1 MPRTSNPLCFDV
13 YSKLFCILT
22 LMVAVSG
29 CATLGMQ
36 PGANQPAATVTSL
49 YAQPAERALIH
60 GLRFYEEGNFDRAQN
75 AFRTALVQGL
85 SNRQD
90 TASAYK
96 YLAFIAC
103 AFNRAQECEQYFH
116 SALQSDPQFR
126 LTEVEVGH
134 PVWGPVYQR
143 VLKAQLGNAQ
153 PTQKEGVVA
162 PASPTTN
169 EQP

>member
-13 YSKLFCILT
+13 SSQLFCILA
-22 LMVAVSG
+22 LALALSG
-29 CATLGMQ
+29 CETIGMQ
-36 PGANQPAATVTSL
+36 TGASQRAASVTSL

-85 SNRQD
+85 SNHQD

-143 VLKAQLGNAQ
+143 VLKTQLGSAPQ
-153 PTQKEGVVA
+153 TQKESPVA
-162 PASPTTN
+162 PTSPTN
-169 EQP
+169 GQP